1 MPGLQNPNSL
11 NGAARSLAA
20 AHPSATA
27 PMISAMLGTQAK
39 WQDSPL
45 KTRNYAAHRA
55 LNPTAFVPMVPMM
68 PPPAPLPPAAPV
80 PVFRDE
86 QKDGRRVI
94 EVTESDSVRTL
105 DDLLVKANVNR
116 LDWEV
121 EKFVVNKWD
130 VTMKGPDNT
139 PVVASNW
146 QVKANLIPNTKL
158 TTLSIAEI
166 ASQLAPLVA
175 RGGYGFKPKKTEG
188 KQYLLELDLFD
199 AHLGKLCDPTESG
212 EEYNLEIAS
221 RVFSQAVDDLT
232 AMAAGFSIERVL
244 LPIGNDFFN
253 SDSLIGA
260 TTKGTPQHESARWQR
275 TFATGCALV
284 TDVVNRLRRKGWAV
298 DVVIVQGNHDF
309 QTAFFLGKVLEAAF
323 TDVAEVTV
331 NNGHK
336 TRKYYQ
342 YHDCSIMLT
351 HGDEEKEAE
360 LPGLFAVEQAR
371 LWADT
376 RFREIHL
383 GHRHRKLETKYRSA
397 TEYKGVAV
405 RYIRSLSATDAWHY
419 KKGYVGSLRGAEAFV
434 WGRGEGVIA
443 QFANV
448 ITG

>member
-1 MPGLQNPNSL
+1 MPGILNPNSL
-11 NGAARSLAA
+11 NGAARTLAA
-20 AHPSATA
+20 AHPAATA
-27 PMISAMLGTQAK
+27 ITLGAMLGEMPQWSAT
-39 WQDSPL
+39 PL
-45 KTRNYAAHRA
+45 KTRNYAAHQA
-55 LNPTAFVPMVPMM
+55 MKPAPTL
-68 PPPAPLPPAAPV
+68 PPPVAPSAPVV

-86 QKDGRRVI
+86 VKDGRRTI
-94 EVTESDSVRTL
+94 EVTDSDSIRTL
-105 DDLLVKANVNR
+105 DELLAAADVDL

-121 EKFVVNKWD
+121 ERFTVNKWD
-130 VTMKGPDNT
+130 VTMKGPDAL
-139 PVVASNW
+139 PMVASNW

-158 TTLSIAEI
+158 TALSIAEI
-166 ASQLAPLVA
+166 ASQLAPLIA
-175 RGGYGFKPKKTEG
+175 KGGYGFKPKQAEG
-188 KQYLLELDLFD
+188 KHYLLELDLFD
-199 AHLGKLCDPTESG
+199 AHLGKLCDPLESG
-212 EEYNLEIAS
+212 EEYNLEIAA
-221 RVFSQAVDDLT
+221 RIFSEAVDALV
-232 AMAAGFSIERVL
+232 ARAAGFPIERVL

-260 TTKGTPQHESARWQR
+260 TTKGTPQHESSRWQR

-323 TDVAEVTV
+323 TDVAGVTV

-336 TRKYYQ
+336 SRKYYQ
-342 YHDCSIMLT
+342 YHDCSLLLA
-351 HGDEEKEAE
+351 HGDEEKEAD
-360 LPGLFAVEQAR
+360 LPNLFAVEQPR

-376 RFREIHL
+376 LFREIRL

-397 TEYKGVAV
+397 TEYKGVVV

-419 KKGYVGSLRGAEAFV
+419 RKGFVGSMRGAEAFI

-448 ITG
+448 IAG